1 MGPKKIGFFMGKIFK
16 AIEALDKAGK
26 NIFVLAHGE
35 EEKSEG
41 DGRTHVK
48 MKTTGK
54 MVGNQPSSI

>member
-1 MGPKKIGFFMGKIFK
+1 MGKIFK